1 MTPTASFDLRQIQ
14 TIVVVMMENRSF
26 DHVFGHLSLPPFG
39 NRLDVAGLDP
49 ARWSTYANPVAG
61 ERPHMPFAIRQ
72 DLALPHDLPHE
83 RAFVATQLADGRMN
97 GFVAA
102 YYGAAE
108 LRAVD
113 HPAPMGFFV
122 PELVPTSAFLAR
134 SFCVCDHWFSPLP
147 ASTMPN
153 RLMALS
159 GDAHTDGTGGLVI
172 DPGRLVIDW
181 LAERNVS
188 WRVYHDGLFSFFTLF
203 LRPDVLGPNFRRFTS
218 LAADV
223 AANDLPQ
230 VVFIEP
236 TYHDAPHL
244 HANDN
249 HAPLPIG
256 AGEHFLRDV
265 YDVLSRSP
273 QWRNMLLVF
282 THDEHGGF
290 FDHVAPPPIPYA
302 PPPNATYEQGFPSMG
317 PRVPAIVASPFVT
330 RKAFAGVLDH
340 TSILQFL
347 AERFDPEGGGYSPSV
362 NARKEMGVRSLSA
375 LLGPVD
381 AAAMAPPPAAPTETP
396 IRIESVLGA
405 VSSTPLAE
413 AFAQAGR
420 HYMAN
425 LAETARAALPELWH
439 LLR

>member
-1 MTPTASFDLRQIQ
+1 MSPSAPFDLRQIQ
-14 TIVVVMMENRSF
+14 TVVVVMMENRSF
-26 DHVFGHLSLPPFG
+26 DHVFGHLTLPPFG
-39 NRLDVAGLDP
+39 NRTDVMGLDP
-49 ARWSTYANPVAG
+49 AHWATYANPVAG

-83 RAFVATQLADGRMN
+83 RGPVATQLAGGQMN
-97 GFVAA
+97 GFVEA
-102 YYGAAE
+102 YYADAK
-108 LRAVD
+108 LRAID

-122 PELVPTSAFLAR
+122 PELVPTSAFLAK
-134 SFCVCDHWFSPLP
+134 SFCVCDHWFAPLP

-153 RLMALS
+153 RLMALA
-159 GDAHTDGTGGLVI
+159 GDAHTDGTGGLVV
-172 DPGRLVIDW
+172 DPGPLVIDW
-181 LAERNVS
+181 LTARNVS

-203 LRPDVLGPNFRRFTS
+203 LRPEVLGPNFRRFTT
-218 LAADV
+218 LAADL
-223 AANDLPQ
+223 AANDVPQ

-273 QWRNMLLVF
+273 QWANMLVVF

-290 FDHVAPPPIPYA
+290 FDHVAPPAIPYA
-302 PPPNATYEQGFPSMG
+302 PPANATYAAGFDTTG

-330 RKAFAGVLDH
+330 RKAFGEVLDH

-347 AERFDPEGGGYSPSV
+347 AERFDPAGGGYSPSV
-362 NARKEMGVRSLSA
+362 NARKELGVRSLSA
-375 LLGPVD
+375 LLADREGG
-381 AAAMAPPPAAPTETP
+381 AAAPAPPAPTETP
-396 IRIESVLGA
+396 IRIETLLGA
-405 VSSTPLAE
+405 VPSTPLAE
-413 AFAQAGR
+413 AFGQAGR
-420 HYMAN
+420 HYMTN
-425 LAETARAALPELWH
+425 LTDAARAALPELWH